1 MDTPDVDPDL
11 AVDEGAFEQFAE
23 VVMAAVLGTAPGD
36 AAVDAPGAG
45 DDGDTAGAEVADTDP
60 AGSVVYSSDGDAV
73 YTMPDGSVS
82 FMGSSPGHFGDISY
96 DSDLGI

>member
-1 MDTPDVDPDL
+1 MHTPDVDPDL
-11 AVDEGAFEQFAE
+11 AVDESAFEAFAE
-23 VVMAAVLGTAPGD
+23 VVTAAVLGTAPGD
-36 AAVDAPGAG
+36 AAAVDAPGGGDSDAAG
-45 DDGDTAGAEVADTDP
+45 VEVPDTDP